1 MAKVYASLIMKGK
14 KKLDDVPEQLKQE
27 VIQILIDAG
36 WVWDTE
42 GEN

>member
-14 KKLDDVPEQLKQE
+14 KKISDVPEQLKQE

-36 WVWDTE
+36 WVWNDE
-42 GEN
+42 GED

>member
-14 KKLDDVPEQLKQE
+14 KKIDDVPEHLKQE

-42 GEN
+42 GED

>member
-42 GEN
+42 GED